1 MKDPVVMDD
10 LIIVSRNEHGGD
22 PRAPP
27 PAYSGFQLVALDK
40 ESGMIVWRHSLGAW
54 VRVPAQWLLRL
65 RPPRACTAPLARAR

>member
-40 ESGMIVWRHSLGAW
+40 ESDLSLA
-54 VRVPAQWLLRL
+54 VVEMQR
-65 RPPRACTAPLARAR
+65 RARQA